1 MSKTDYGQEGNPIL
15 TGVDNRH
22 LKTTERGL
30 ALARAA
36 LAEAREKA
44 LEAAEAHR
52 LNLEAHLACERA
64 IIRALRVEMYG
75 EAAAQAIAEV
85 QAAESDLIAEAEEA
99 LEGNP
104 S

>member
-1 MSKTDYGQEGNPIL
+1 MSKTDYGQEGNPIY

-30 ALARAA
+30 ALARTA
-36 LAEAREKA
+36 LAEAQEKA
-44 LEAAEAHR
+44 LEAEKAHR
-52 LNLEAHLACERA
+52 LNLEAHLAHERA

-75 EAAAQAIAEV
+75 ETAARAMQEAE
-85 QAAESDLIAEAEEA
+85 QAESDLIAEAEEA